1 MTPSPGAESSTAA
14 TDADTTEDRVV
25 YQYRTSRIN
34 TSVPNPARIYDY
46 LLGGKDNYPADREV
60 AEQLATIA
68 PVAREVVRD
77 NRAFLRRAV
86 RFLTREA
93 GIRQF
98 IDLGSGLPT
107 QGNVHE
113 IAQAIAPDA
122 RVVYV
127 DHDAMVVT
135 HSRALLAGD
144 NTVAIQADLREPDV
158 ILGHPEV
165 RELIDFDQP
174 IALLLVAILHFLPDD
189 DDPFGIVARFR
200 DSLPAGSH
208 LVVSHGTRDVPV
220 RPDMSAEAMA
230 EMGARVEQLYQQT
243 TAYIVTRPHAQVER
257 FFDGFDLVDPGLVQI
272 QLWRPDEAT
281 SMLPGGFYGGVG
293 RVSHLRGLGDRLGGD
308 RRADLGTVAEGRQ
321 PAEPAW

>member
-1 MTPSPGAESSTAA
+1 V
-14 TDADTTEDRVV
+14 ADDDWTTK
-25 YQYRTSRIN
+25 IN

-60 AEQLATIA
+60 ADQVVAIA
-68 PVAREVVRD
+68 PVARDVVQD
-77 NRAFLRRAV
+77 NRAFLRRVV

-113 IAQAIAPDA
+113 IAQAIAPEA

-127 DHDAMVVT
+127 DNDAMVVT

-144 NTVAIQADLREPDV
+144 NTLAVQADLREPGAT
-158 ILGHPEV
+158 LGHPEV

-189 DDPFGIVARFR
+189 QDPLGIVARFR
-200 DSLPAGSH
+200 EALPAGSY
-208 LVVSHGTRDVPV
+208 LAISHGTRDVPA
-220 RPDMSAEAMA
+220 RPDMSAEAMS
-230 EMGARVEQLYQQT
+230 EMGARVERLYQQT
-243 TAYIVTRPHAQVER
+243 TASIVTRSRAQVER
-257 FFDGFDLVDPGLVQI
+257 FFDGFELVDPGLVEI
-272 QLWRPDEAT
+272 QRWRPDDER
-281 SMLPGGFYGGVG
+281 SLLPGGFYGGVG
-293 RVSHLRGLGDRLGGD
+293 RKPG
-308 RRADLGTVAEGRQ
+308 A
-321 PAEPAW
+321 